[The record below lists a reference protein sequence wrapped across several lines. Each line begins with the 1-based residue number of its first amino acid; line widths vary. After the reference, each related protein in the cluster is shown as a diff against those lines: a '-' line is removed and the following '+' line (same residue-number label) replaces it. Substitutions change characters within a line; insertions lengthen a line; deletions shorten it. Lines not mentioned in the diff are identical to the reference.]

1 MGADTLIED
10 IYGLVSTKEVADGVD
25 IDKEIETFGESIKE
39 LMRTEFKKDR
49 PRRYAKVALVKHRQD

>member
-10 IYGLVSTKEVADGVD
+10 IYGLVSTKEVPKLVD

-49 PRRYAKVALVKHRQD
+49 PRDTRRLRKHRQD